1 MTIPTDE
8 QLMAWADGELD
19 EQTSTSVAEAVANSP
34 ELAAKV
40 EIYRATGRI
49 LGDTIARGLPPT
61 SDDELASSTL
71 AHPLPSKPPHAKP
84 SRAASVGAT
93 NGAGKAANGLGNGN
107 GHASNIIGVIGSERA
122 PDRTNGNGNATT
134 GTASNGNGTVV
145 RFPGPKAKRDRDT
158 GTPRSG
164 WMPKSTHAAGM
175 AALVV
180 GALAMTLVDWHRSS
194 PTAPQRT
201 TVAGR
206 SSSDSEGAI
215 GEHSTIID
223 AKMGRADGMQRVPK
237 FRYPAQAVQQ
247 TSHRARNALPLPRF
261 DNRCGTQRQQT
272 HQGTNLEPRSTA
284 VGEPQEVV
292 VKTVFVV
299 PHAVLSRTV
308 YGRGNVVELLHELHD
323 HVLVNRIVGS
333 EFDGEFRHVLAK
345 QSHPSRAVRLLQ
357 VAAGGERR
365 TAIEDANVVEAEKAP
380 FKDVLAE
387 AVLAIGPPSE
397 IQH

>member
-215 GEHSTIID
+215 GEAGVGGDASRAARPSQAIIT
-223 AKMGRADGMQRVPK
+223 AVLERTPSGQRVAVDGGWTLSPTLTFPTSDARHCREYAASRGSDTGLAGVACRSAAGNWSTVAEAAVAVAPPTSSGAASVAGRSAPAAVEEAIRRLQDK
-237 FRYPAQAVQQ
+237 DALEPAQEADLI
-247 TSHRARNALPLPRF
+247 AR
-261 DNRCGTQRQQT
+261 GW
-272 HQGTNLEPRSTA
+272 
-284 VGEPQEVV
+284 
-292 VKTVFVV
+292 K
-299 PHAVLSRTV
+299 
-308 YGRGNVVELLHELHD
+308 
-323 HVLVNRIVGS
+323 
-333 EFDGEFRHVLAK
+333 
-345 QSHPSRAVRLLQ
+345 
-357 VAAGGERR
+357 
-365 TAIEDANVVEAEKAP
+365 
-380 FKDVLAE
+380 
-387 AVLAIGPPSE
+387 
-397 IQH
+397 